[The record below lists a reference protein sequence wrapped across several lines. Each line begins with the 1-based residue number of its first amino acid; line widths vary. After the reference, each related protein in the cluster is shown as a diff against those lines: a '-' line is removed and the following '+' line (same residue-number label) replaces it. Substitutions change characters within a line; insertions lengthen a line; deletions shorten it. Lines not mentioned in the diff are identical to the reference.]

1 MKALVYP
8 AFDELAISERPKP
21 EPAEGEV
28 LLRVEA
34 CGICG
39 SELES
44 FKTRSP
50 RRTPPLVMGHEFC
63 GEITALGP
71 GAVGFSTGQKV
82 ISNSI
87 VSCGECVRCRRG
99 DTHLCGRRQIFGM
112 HRSGAFAEYVN
123 VPARVL
129 IPWPEHLPS
138 KAACLA
144 EPLANGVHMVNLTR
158 HLEPKN
164 VLVIGCGPIGLFA
177 VQAFRE
183 LLGADVYA
191 AELHPVRREVAR
203 GLGASLLTG
212 SLVEEIQSA
221 TEGEGADLVIDAVGA
236 AETKRQ
242 SIAAARPGGAAVW
255 IGLHE
260 NEMRLNSYDVTLSER
275 QVFGSYTAAQAELE
289 EAVRLLAEGRI
300 SVDDWVKTFPLDE
313 GVEAFR
319 RMLAAE
325 GNDIK
330 AVLQP

>member
-8 AFDELAISERPKP
+8 AFDELEMADRPIP

-50 RRTPPLVMGHEFC
+50 RRTPPLIMGHEFC
-63 GEITALGP
+63 GEIAALGP
-71 GAVGFSTGQKV
+71 GTGGFAIGQKV

-87 VSCGECVRCRRG
+87 VSCGECIRCRRG
-99 DTHLCGRRQIFGM
+99 DTHLCERRQIFGM
-112 HRSGAFAEYVN
+112 HRSGAFAEFVN

-129 IPWPEHLPS
+129 IPWPEHLS
-138 KAACLA
+138 ANTACLA

-158 HLEPKN
+158 HLRPRN

-177 VQAFRE
+177 IQAFRE
-183 LLGADVYA
+183 LLGAAVFA
-191 AELHPVRREVAR
+191 AELNPVRREVAR
-203 GLGASLLTG
+203 ALGASILT
-212 SLVEEIQSA
+212 VEEIQSA
-221 TEGEGADLVIDAVGA
+221 TEGEGADLVVDAVGA
-236 AETKRQ
+236 AETKRR

-260 NEMRLNSYDVTLSER
+260 NEMRLNSYDVTLPER
-275 QVFGSYTAAQAELE
+275 QVFGSYTATQRELE
-289 EAVRLLAEGRI
+289 EAVHLMAEGRI
-300 SVDDWVKTFPLDE
+300 SVDDWVQAFPLEE
-313 GVEAFR
+313 GVDAFR

-325 GNDIK
+325 GNDVK